1 MGHEQLLHPR
11 LPMPIARVVLP
22 VAAVTAFDYWI
33 PEGAP
38 VQCGSVVRVV
48 LGPRRLVGVVHE
60 VVAESNVPHDKLQP
74 LAAIADVPPLADD
87 VMALAAFVA
96 TYYQEPLGQALAL
109 AVPPLTAAK
118 PRKSQVV
125 APAVAPDAAVGDMS
139 FNAEQ
144 TAAIDAIAAA
154 QAFVPF
160 LLFGVTGSGKTDVYM
175 AAARRVIARGG
186 QVLLLVPEINLT
198 PQLAQRLDAAL
209 PGIPIALLH
218 SGLSPS
224 ARRAHWLEAATG
236 RARLV
241 VGTRLAVFAPLPDL
255 QLVIVD
261 EEQDSSYKQQDNVR
275 YHARDAAVWRAHHR
289 GVPVVLGSATPSLE
303 SWLHGRDQ
311 RYRRLDLRR
320 RADTRA
326 TLPLIRLVDNRAARD
341 FDGIGVEMRAA
352 IALRLARQEQSLIFV
367 NRRGFSPS
375 LNCASCGWDAQC
387 PRCSARLTVHRVPP
401 SLRCHHCG
409 HVERLPA
416 ACPTCG
422 NVDLLPLGYGTQR
435 LERALAT
442 AFPEA
447 RIARVDRDSTRARGA
462 FAAVRDKVA
471 ANELDILVG
480 TQMLAKGHD
489 FPRLTLVG
497 VLGADNALYSAD
509 FRATERLGALL
520 MQVAGRAGRAGLPG
534 EVVVQT
540 DFPTHPVY
548 VAVRTHDYESLAATL
563 LAERRIAALP
573 PFTHVALLTAE
584 AHERAAVD
592 SYLAAAHAAARMLA
606 ESAHPEVEVF
616 APVIALL
623 ARRAGFER
631 AQIAVQS
638 DRRGA
643 LQRFLAEW
651 QAALAEAPGQRR
663 VRWAID
669 VDPAGFG

>member
-1 MGHEQLLHPR
+1 
-11 LPMPIARVVLP
+11 MPIARVALP
-22 VAAVTAFDYWI
+22 VAAASAFDYWI

-38 VQCGSVVRVV
+38 VQRGSVVRVA
-48 LGPRRLVGVVHE
+48 LGPRRMVGVVSE
-60 VVAESNVPHDKLQP
+60 IVAESHVPRGKLQT
-74 LAAIADVPPLADD
+74 LADIALVPPLPDD

-96 TYYQEPLGQALAL
+96 SYYQEPPGQALAL
-109 AVPPLTAAK
+109 AVPPLTSGKVRTTRRAGSAAAGAAND
-118 PRKSQVV
+118 V
-125 APAVAPDAAVGDMS
+125 AATVP

-144 TAAIDAIAAA
+144 QAAIAAIDAAANDG
-154 QAFVPF
+154 FVPF

-175 AAARRVIARGG
+175 AAAQRAIARGG

-198 PQLAQRLDAAL
+198 PQLTQRLDAAL
-209 PGIPIALLH
+209 PGVPIALLH
-218 SGLSPS
+218 SGLTPA
-224 ARRAHWLEAATG
+224 ARRAHWIAAATG
-236 RARLV
+236 QARLV
-241 VGTRLAVFAPLPDL
+241 VGTRMAIFAPLPDL

-261 EEQDSSYKQQDNVR
+261 EEQDSSFKQQENIR

-289 GVPVVLGSATPSLE
+289 GVPIVLGSATPSLE
-303 SWLHGRDQ
+303 TWLHVREH
-311 RYRRLDLRR
+311 RYRRLDLRE

-326 TLPLIRLVDNRAARD
+326 ALPTVRLVENRAARD
-341 FDGIGVEMRAA
+341 MDGIGAEMRAA

-387 PRCSARLTVHRVPP
+387 PRCSARLTVHREPP

-409 HVERLPA
+409 HIERLPS

-435 LERALAT
+435 LERALAA
-442 AFPEA
+442 AFPQA

-520 MQVAGRAGRAGLPG
+520 MQVAGRAGRAGLAG

-540 DFPTHPVY
+540 DFATHPVY
-548 VAVRTHDYESLAATL
+548 AAVRSHDYEHLAATL
-563 LAERRIAALP
+563 LAERKAAALP
-573 PFTHVALLTAE
+573 PFTHVALLAAE
-584 AHERAAVD
+584 AHERAVVD
-592 SYLAAAHAAARMLA
+592 GFLAAAHASAQKFVAA
-606 ESAHPEVEVF
+606 AHPEVEVF
-616 APVIALL
+616 APVSALL

-638 DRRGA
+638 ERRAA
-643 LQRFLAEW
+643 LQRFLADW
-651 QAALAEAPGQRR
+651 HTALADARGQRR

>member
-1 MGHEQLLHPR
+1 
-11 LPMPIARVVLP
+11 MPIVRVALP
-22 VAAVTAFDYWI
+22 VAAATAFDYWV
-33 PEGAP
+33 PDGAP
-38 VQCGSVVRVV
+38 VRRGSVVRVV
-48 LGPRRLVGVVHE
+48 LGPRRLIGVVQDI
-60 VVAESNVPHDKLQP
+60 VAESSVPHDKLQA
-74 LAAIADVPPLADD
+74 LAAIADVPPLPDD
-87 VMALAAFVA
+87 VLALGEFVA
-96 TYYQEPLGQALAL
+96 SYYQEPLGLALAL

-118 PRKSQVV
+118 PRAARCDTAQ
-125 APAVAPDAAVGDMS
+125 AVAPQDADGAVD

-144 TAAIDAIAAA
+144 LAAIDAIDAAGGEGFA
-154 QAFVPF
+154 SF

-175 AAARRVIARGG
+175 AAARRAIARGG

-198 PQLAQRLDAAL
+198 PQLAQRLNAAL
-209 PGIPIALLH
+209 PGIAIALLH
-218 SGLSPS
+218 SGLAPRV
-224 ARRAHWLEAATG
+224 RRAHWIEAATG

-255 QLVIVD
+255 RLVIVD

-303 SWLHGRDQ
+303 SWLHVREQ
-311 RYRRLDLRR
+311 RYRRLDLRQ

-326 TLPLIRLVDNRAARD
+326 ALPLIRLVDNRATRD
-341 FDGIGVEMRAA
+341 MDGIGAEIRAA
-352 IALRLARQEQSLIFV
+352 IALRLARQEQSLVFV

-387 PRCSARLTVHRVPP
+387 PRCSARLTVHRAPP

-409 HVERLPA
+409 HIERLPA
-416 ACPTCG
+416 ACPKCG

-435 LERALAT
+435 LERALAD

-540 DFPTHPVY
+540 DFPTHPVF
-548 VAVRTHDYESLAATL
+548 VAVRKHDYESLAATL
-563 LAERRIAALP
+563 LAERRMAALP

-584 AHERAAVD
+584 AHERAVVD
-592 SYLAAAHAAARMLA
+592 DYLAAAHAAARTLVA
-606 ESAHPEVEVF
+606 ATHPEVEVF
-616 APVIALL
+616 APVSALL

-638 DRRGA
+638 ERRGA
-643 LQRFLAEW
+643 LQRFLGEW
-651 QAALAEAPGQRR
+651 HVALTDAPGQRR
-663 VRWAID
+663 VRWALD

>member
-1 MGHEQLLHPR
+1 
-11 LPMPIARVVLP
+11 MPIARVALP
-22 VAAVTAFDYWI
+22 VAAASAFDYWI

-38 VQCGSVVRVV
+38 VQRGSVVRVA
-48 LGPRRLVGVVHE
+48 LGPRRMVGVVSE
-60 VVAESNVPHDKLQP
+60 IVAESHVPRGKLQT
-74 LAAIADVPPLADD
+74 LADIAEVPPLPDD

-96 TYYQEPLGQALAL
+96 SYYQEPPGQALAL
-109 AVPPLTAAK
+109 AVPPLTSGKARTTRRVGSAAAGAAND
-118 PRKSQVV
+118 V
-125 APAVAPDAAVGDMS
+125 AATVP

-144 TAAIDAIAAA
+144 QAAIAAIDNAANDGFA
-154 QAFVPF
+154 PF

-175 AAARRVIARGG
+175 AAAQRSIARGG

-198 PQLAQRLDAAL
+198 PQLMQRLDAAL
-209 PGIPIALLH
+209 AGVPIALLH
-218 SGLSPS
+218 SALTPA
-224 ARRAHWLEAATG
+224 ARRAHWVAAATG
-236 RARLV
+236 QARLV

-261 EEQDSSYKQQDNVR
+261 EEQDSSFKQQENIR

-289 GVPVVLGSATPSLE
+289 GVPIVLGSATPSLE
-303 SWLHGRDQ
+303 TWLHVREH
-311 RYRRLDLRR
+311 RYRRLDLRE

-326 TLPLIRLVDNRAARD
+326 ALPTIRLVDNRAARD
-341 FDGIGVEMRAA
+341 MDGIGAEMRAA

-387 PRCSARLTVHRVPP
+387 PRCSARLTVHREPP

-409 HVERLPA
+409 HIERLPS

-435 LERALAT
+435 LERALAA
-442 AFPEA
+442 AFPQA

-497 VLGADNALYSAD
+497 VLGADNALYSSD

-520 MQVAGRAGRAGLPG
+520 MQVAGRAGRAGLAG

-540 DFPTHPVY
+540 DFATHPVY
-548 VAVRTHDYESLAATL
+548 AAVRSHDYEHLAATL
-563 LAERRIAALP
+563 LAERKAAALP
-573 PFTHVALLTAE
+573 PFTHLALLAAE
-584 AHERAAVD
+584 AHERAVVD
-592 SYLAAAHAAARMLA
+592 VFLAAAHASAQKLVAAT
-606 ESAHPEVEVF
+606 HPEVEVF
-616 APVIALL
+616 APVSALL

-638 DRRGA
+638 ERRA
-643 LQRFLAEW
+643 TLQRFLADW
-651 QAALAEAPGQRR
+651 HAALANARGQRR